1 MRSCMLTAL
10 VLFVIP
16 ASPHQLQY
24 LTLKILAQRRP
35 HDLGRLLS
43 SLASS
48 RYPHYAKLDLE
59 IYVDNVPSPT
69 SSHEDTL
76 AYARHFAATSW
87 VYGDTTV
94 IPARH
99 QKGVRSQWLRCANPS
114 AFGDEFGRV
123 LIIEDDVELSP
134 AWFEFL
140 ELTLEF
146 TRHEPR
152 LAGISLQR
160 QPYRLDAY
168 ANEVVSAPTKNANS
182 MAPLFLEDLEQNDE
196 LYAFAH
202 VGPWAFSPEPWV
214 WFHFLTWFDR
224 LDDYTHQ
231 HVWSVA
237 SDGSPRADAEASGL
251 PFTESLPSRWYR
263 ALLAKPRWTPAWPGS
278 NSRSRSTRAT
288 PNENSMWTAH
298 FGAFLAQHNLF
309 VVHANWQNGKTL
321 ATSYRSQ
328 GEHYALNKPDAPLL
342 DVIQHAIFSPDRKPL
357 PRIALSGERLPIDAL
372 PQYDTV
378 LSDNQGR
385 AHRAAIKRSVLA
397 RLDAHNQSSHS
408 GHRTLQG
415 GTTNNNV
422 PDIFYV
428 LSGSTATADV
438 PAAVQG
444 LGFGWDPFNTL
455 THDQALCV
463 LDGKKVAILGDSI
476 SRYFTWTFNWFL
488 RYGTLMDEFE
498 GSPTN
503 PAYYDQLSSAWTDGY
518 RSTQARH
525 RQSMIS
531 VPSGYFSDVLP
542 YEIETHFWFI
552 QDTWYGDLE
561 TLAPQL
567 DDYDVLIFNSGWWE
581 RASSTTDQAGNLIDG
596 VDCRLNAMYADDGA
610 CLEAYEADLDSLYSG
625 LLATFASDPQ
635 KAVIFR
641 TSTCCGGSF
650 TDELGATQGSI
661 AVSAMNAVVKRVM
674 TEFDIDILDVEH
686 MINSVNINIDRN
698 GNANDDPRDRSFDGT
713 HPRAAQN
720 YVWTHMLI
728 NKIAKQL
735 NRVESCALGVSTD
748 APTTASPSTNS
759 PTTAVPTTSKP
770 TARPS
775 IPPTYSVEPTSARC
789 RNGERDEG
797 ETDIDCGGFV
807 CDRCRI
813 GFSCQLDTDCIT
825 GSCADNVCGTRPTS
839 LPTSMPT
846 TIPTGLPTSIPTTG
860 QPSVPPT
867 LSKPPSPAPVARP
880 TLAPQP
886 PTVGGGSADNCEDSY
901 AGCPPPTPLEVCQGQ
916 SCFACI
922 DVQDDGVRFRRSN
935 SEWSRVFSNNCPSA
949 GQQMLLALLI
959 ACIAAVLVA
968 CLFTNDGRR
977 CCGALLPCFSCTRR
991 HAGADTV
998 LGTGQK
1004 RASETGG
1011 VRHPS
1016 EVPAHHGGGAA
1027 ARGGLEDELSGSAL
1041 MVLKQMEAQEQHRA
1055 ARAADRDRNVEMTS
1069 TRDKTG
1075 TLGAIAE
1082 DEELPGG
1089 VKPSSHL
1096 ALYSNGPRN
1105 RGGHHSHATA
1115 GSSLT
1120 RHTGHNSAGSRCA
1133 PRTTHTVFSQR
1144 LTWGSHQ
1151 HGSAIVRSSRYG
1163 EPFADRSQ
1171 ANFTSSVAY
1180 SFYDGG
1186 DSDDEDDVA
1195 AVPVDQQDML
1205 GAIGGGAKHDTR
1217 PMAANPAQSTKAPGK
1232 KTWAAVTTAMEM
1244 ALILIACVIGEHRM
1258 PSGFLPAGSRYQAEN
1273 PDMWTF
1279 IMLTLCLVSIIKL
1292 KIVEP
1297 DSNNRDDSIFLS
1309 RAQANE
1315 WKGWMQV
1322 AFVAYHYTNAQDVY
1336 VPVRWFV
1343 SAYVWLSG
1351 FGNGV
1356 YFWGSADFSFK
1367 RFTQQLWR
1375 INFLC
1380 LLLSLA
1386 TATPWIDYYFV
1397 ALATVHFVLIWIAL
1411 FIARLFSRFVLF
1423 LPKPDRQH
1431 GQEAV
1436 WLEKLIGFGLL
1447 VVFVTAIWAQGT
1459 PDDFGSGSLIYR
1471 TLFQGALRGIS
1482 THTENYFW
1490 TRTRMDYLS
1499 SAHGLA
1505 FAAIYTKLRDTW
1517 PAFSLRLRTAIFVP
1531 CLALLAVAIAVAKLP
1546 RYCCLQGKEYR
1557 RVNAYIG
1564 TLWIPAYLVARNY
1577 HPWLANRISTPMEWV
1592 GMHSLEFYLLQFH
1605 VFLTRRSQE
1614 VLYIIPNQNWA
1625 YTNMAIVGFIYVVI
1639 VVKALEVTNVLRSV
1653 AWRASQAKVGI
1664 SFVWCLLFYTFFA
1677 TDFFGRDIN
1686 RCSSTS
1692 WVFWAGFTS
1701 IAVACFARWT
1711 ATS

>member
-1 MRSCMLTAL
+1 MRCLHYGLTL
-10 VLFVIP
+10 LFIP
-16 ASPHQLQY
+16 ITHQLQH
-24 LTLKILAQRRP
+24 LTIKILAQRRP
-35 HDLGRLLS
+35 DDLHRLLS
-43 SLASS
+43 SLIAG
-48 RYPHYAKLDLE
+48 RYPHNITLDLE

-69 SSHEDTL
+69 PAHVHTL
-76 AYARHFAATSW
+76 TYARHFAATSW
-87 VYGDTTV
+87 AFGDATV
-94 IPARH
+94 IAAH
-99 QKGVRSQWLRCANPS
+99 QYQGLRAQWLRCANPS
-114 AFGDEFGRV
+114 VFGDEFGRV
-123 LIIEDDVELSP
+123 IIIEDDVELSP

-140 ELTLEF
+140 DSTIKF

-168 ANEVVSAPTKNANS
+168 ANEVLAKRTPNS
-182 MAPLFLEDLEQNDE
+182 MAPLFVPDPDDMQDDE

-202 VGPWAFSPEPWV
+202 VGSWAFSPEPWV
-214 WFHFLTWFDR
+214 WFHFVTWFNQ
-224 LDDYTHQ
+224 LDDHTHQ
-231 HVWSVA
+231 NMWSVA
-237 SDGSPRADAEASGL
+237 SDGSPRADAEASGQ

-263 ALLAKPRWTPAWPGS
+263 AMLLGKPRWSAWHLPKHDRSSPA
-278 NSRSRSTRAT
+278 A
-288 PNENSMWTAH
+288 NENSMWTAH
-298 FGAFLAQHNLF
+298 FGAFLAQHSLF
-309 VVHANWQNGKTL
+309 VVHAKWRDGKTL

-328 GEHYALNKPDAPLL
+328 GEHYALNKADAPLL
-342 DVIQHAIFSPDRKPL
+342 DMIQHTIFAPERRPL
-357 PRIALSGERLPIDAL
+357 PRIALSGERLPPDAL
-372 PQYDTV
+372 PQYDPV
-378 LSDNQGR
+378 FYYDESR
-385 AHRAAIKRSVLA
+385 ARRNTIKRSALE
-397 RLDAHNQSSHS
+397 RLDEAAHDSNSSS
-408 GHRTLQG
+408 VRRVLQG
-415 GTTNNNV
+415 GTSNALDV
-422 PDIFYV
+422 FYV
-428 LSGSTATADV
+428 LSGNTATADV

-444 LGFGWDPFNTL
+444 LGFGWDPFYTL
-455 THDQALCV
+455 SHDQALCV

-503 PAYYDQLSSAWTDGY
+503 PDYYDQLTSAWTDGY

-542 YEIETHFWFI
+542 YEIETRFWFI
-552 QDTWYGDLE
+552 QDTWYDDLE
-561 TLAPQL
+561 TLAQQL
-567 DDYDVLIFNSGWWE
+567 EDEEYDVLIFNSGWWE
-581 RASSTTDQAGNLIDG
+581 RASSITDQTGTIIDG
-596 VDCRLNAMYADDGA
+596 VDCSLDAMYADGGA
-610 CLEAYEADLDSLYSG
+610 CLGAYEADLDALYSG
-625 LLATFASDPQ
+625 LLASFVADPQ

-650 TDELGATQGSI
+650 TDDLGATQGSI

-698 GNANDDPRDRSFDGT
+698 GNDNDDPRDRSFDGT
-713 HPRAAQN
+713 HPRATQN

-735 NRVESCALGVSTD
+735 NRVESCGLGVSTE
-748 APTTASPSTNS
+748 APTTRP
-759 PTTAVPTTSKP
+759 PTTAEPTTSKP

-789 RNGERDEG
+789 RNGELDEG
-797 ETDIDCGGFV
+797 ESDIDCGGFV

-813 GFSCQLDTDCIT
+813 GFACQLDTDCIT
-825 GSCADNVCGTRPTS
+825 GSCADTVCASRPTS
-839 LPTSMPT
+839 S
-846 TIPTGLPTSIPTTG
+846 PTSIPTTN
-860 QPSVPPT
+860 PT
-867 LSKPPSPAPVARP
+867 ALPTPEPTTGRPTTLPTISTPPSKAPVARP

-886 PTVGGGSADNCEDSY
+886 PVMGGGSEENCEDSY
-901 AGCPPPTPLEVCQGQ
+901 AGCPPPTPLELCQGQ
-916 SCFACI
+916 TCFACI
-922 DVQDDGVRFRRSN
+922 DVQDDGVRYRRHN
-935 SEWSRVFSNNCPSA
+935 SELSRIFSNNCPSA
-949 GQQMLLALLI
+949 GQRMLLALLL
-959 ACIAAVLVA
+959 ACITALVVA
-968 CLFTNDGRR
+968 CFATGDGRH
-977 CCGALLPCFSCTRR
+977 CCGTILSCFICTRR
-991 HAGADTV
+991 NGEADTF
-998 LGTGQK
+998 LGAGHK
-1004 RASETGG
+1004 RALETGSL
-1011 VRHPS
+1011 RHPS
-1016 EVPAHHGGGAA
+1016 ETQAHHGGGAVG
-1027 ARGGLEDELSGSAL
+1027 RGKLEDELSGSAL
-1041 MVLKQMEAQEQHRA
+1041 MVLQQMEAQEEQHRA
-1055 ARAADRDRNVEMTS
+1055 ARADRDKNNAEMTS

-1096 ALYSNGPRN
+1096 AYYSNGPRQ
-1105 RGGHHSHATA
+1105 RAGHHSHATA
-1115 GSSLT
+1115 VSSLT
-1120 RHTGHNSAGSRCA
+1120 RHTGHNSVGSRGA
-1133 PRTTHTVFSQR
+1133 PRTTNTAFSR

-1151 HGSAIVRSSRYG
+1151 HGSAIGRSSKYG

-1171 ANFTSSVAY
+1171 AYFTSSVAF

-1186 DSDDEDDVA
+1186 DSDDEDDDA

-1205 GAIGGGAKHDTR
+1205 GAIGGGAKHDKH
-1217 PMAANPAQSTKAPGK
+1217 PAAANPPQNTKTPGK
-1232 KTWAAVTTAMEM
+1232 KTWAAATTALEL

-1279 IMLTLCLVSIIKL
+1279 IMLALCLVSIIKL

-1297 DSNNRDDSIFLS
+1297 DSSNTDDSIFLS

-1356 YFWGSADFSFK
+1356 YFWGTADFSLK

-1397 ALATVHFVLIWIAL
+1397 ALATVHFVLIWLAL
-1411 FIARLFSRFVLF
+1411 AIARLISRFVLY
-1423 LPKPDRQH
+1423 LPKPDRKQGH
-1431 GQEAV
+1431 EAV
-1436 WLEKLIGFGLL
+1436 WLEKVLGLSLL
-1447 VVFVTAIWAQGT
+1447 VGFVTAIWAQGT
-1459 PDDFGSGSLIYR
+1459 PDDFGSGSRVYR
-1471 TLFQGALRGIS
+1471 TLFQGGLRGIS

-1499 SAHGLA
+1499 SVHGLA

-1517 PAFSLRLRTAIFVP
+1517 PTFSMPLRTAIFVP
-1531 CLALLAVAIAVAKLP
+1531 CFSLLAVAIAVAKLP

-1625 YTNMAIVGFIYVVI
+1625 YTNMAIVGFIYVII
-1639 VVKALEVTNVLRSV
+1639 VVKSLEVTNVLRSV
-1653 AWRASQAKVGI
+1653 AWRASKVKVAI
-1664 SFVWCLLFYTFFA
+1664 SFAWCLLFYIIFA
-1677 TDFFGRDIN
+1677 TAFSGKGN
-1686 RCSSTS
+1686 ARCSSVS
-1692 WVFWAGFTS
+1692 WLLWAVFTVF
-1701 IAVACFARWT
+1701 AVVCFAIWT